1 MVNLVKTKGG
11 GNLKIHVE
19 VDPDLTEPEVT
30 VHVPAKTPEV
40 DELVAAIQAADM
52 TQQRLTFSWRGEN
65 YQVSLADVLFF
76 EARDHQVTVHTATAM
91 YTTSQRLYELAE
103 RLPAQFIQ
111 VSKSAILNRTQ
122 VFSLTRSVTGNLV
135 KFQNSHKQLYV
146 SRRYYQALKRA
157 LEEKG

>member
-1 MVNLVKTKGG
+1 M
-11 GNLKIHVE
+11 KIHVE
-19 VDPDLTEPEVT
+19 VDPELSDSEVT
-30 VHVPAKTPEV
+30 IRVPARTAAV
-40 DELVAAIQAADM
+40 DQLVAAVRAADT
-52 TQQRLTFSWRGEN
+52 TQQLTFSWHGEN
-65 YQVSLADVLFF
+65 YRVNLTDILFF
-76 EARDHQVTVHTATAM
+76 EASDHQVAVHTATAI
-91 YTTSQRLYELAE
+91 YTTRQRLYELAE
-103 RLPAQFIQ
+103 SLPAQFMR

>member
-1 MVNLVKTKGG
+1 M
-11 GNLKIHVE
+11 KIHVE
-19 VDPDLTEPEVT
+19 VDPELSDSEVT
-30 VHVPAKTPEV
+30 IRVPARTVAV
-40 DELVAAIQAADM
+40 DQLVAAIRAADT
-52 TQQRLTFSWRGEN
+52 TQQLMFSWHGESYRVN
-65 YQVSLADVLFF
+65 LTDILFF
-76 EARDHQVTVHTATAM
+76 EASDHQVAVHTATAM
-91 YTTSQRLYELAE
+91 YTTGQRLYELAE
-103 RLPAQFIQ
+103 SLPPQFMR